1 MPLYKVDVE
10 KLLATEYWS
19 NRYLVEANTIQD
31 AADEADAIVA
41 TERTFHS
48 GLVTFTKVRTS
59 EFPQG
64 GGFFIVK
71 PIGLAGQRVVS
82 GDLLPLFVTVR
93 VDFPAGLGRP
103 SRKYYRG
110 CIGEGDIVGANM
122 VAGSRTFIQTSV
134 NAFDPRTLVD
144 PQVSPLGTGVVQ
156 LAVQMR
162 QLRRGTKRRQNPI
175 IP

>member
-10 KLLATEYWS
+10 KLYLTEYWS

-31 AADEADAIVA
+31 AANEADAIVA

-48 GLVTFTKVRTS
+48 TFVTITKVRTS

-71 PIGLAGQRVVS
+71 PVNLSGQRGVS

-110 CIGEGDIVGANM
+110 CIGEGDITGAVLNGTAR
-122 VAGSRTFIQTSV
+122 VFIQTSV
-134 NAFDPRTLVD
+134 DAFNPRNLVD
-144 PQVSPLGTGVVQ
+144 PQVDPLGPGVVQ
-156 LAVQMR
+156 TPVQMR

>member
-10 KLLATEYWS
+10 KLYLTEYWS

-31 AADEADAIVA
+31 AANAADTIVA
-41 TERTFHS
+41 TERTFHTT
-48 GLVTFTKVRTS
+48 LVQFTKVRTS

-71 PIGLAGQRVVS
+71 PIGLPGQRANS

-110 CIGEGDIVGANM
+110 VISEADIAGANLL
-122 VAGSRTFIQTSV
+122 AAARTFIQTSV
-134 NAFDPRTLVD
+134 NAFDPQPLVD

-156 LAVQMR
+156 STVQMR